1 MCVHICV
8 HKTEHSLKF
17 RRASLVS
24 INRFLVPKYS
34 SLFFSS
40 IPNDQKKK
48 KKKKKRD
55 EANVKNA
62 KKKRNSSVRY
72 ASLTYRCK
80 LRYSTE
86 IIFYRFGVHRFAGYI
101 RSQTEMRK
109 TQLYHTYLRGTS
121 TIHLQRKKVDKT
133 GIGLLHAFIMEYQR
147 TCNVRAGVTTIR
159 GKKGRRK

>member
-1 MCVHICV
+1 MRSHLCSQDRTFTQIPSSVPCLNQQIPSS
-8 HKTEHSLKF
+8 KI
-17 RRASLVS
+17 LVF
-24 INRFLVPKYS
+24 IFLFDSERSK
-34 SLFFSS
+34 
-40 IPNDQKKK
+40 KKK

-109 TQLYHTYLRGTS
+109 TQLYHTYLR
-121 TIHLQRKKVDKT
+121 
-133 GIGLLHAFIMEYQR
+133 
-147 TCNVRAGVTTIR
+147 VTTIKMLQVHLR
-159 GKKGRRK
+159 YIYNVRKLIKLE